1 MKIKSLKKSI
11 KLSNAR
17 KLPEVRRAMVDAN
30 RAGELS
36 ELRYSITVV
45 ESQKYNNGS

>member
-1 MKIKSLKKSI
+1 MKIKSLEI
-11 KLSNAR
+11 YQAR
-17 KLPEVRRAMVDAN
+17 KLPEVRRAMVDAS

-36 ELRYSITVV
+36 ERRYSIPVV